1 MNSIFLLLLIAFTSS
16 PLLAED
22 LYDTKQEAWDA
33 CVTWWKKGGDFYVS
47 EGEGYNMVTRKI
59 SLRHCFID
67 KEDKM
72 MLGQELT
79 KLKPGKTYTD
89 KELPAIGI
97 GIAIPET
104 KKIFRFKESIDMKEQ
119 SLSYRKVL

>member
-1 MNSIFLLLLIAFTSS
+1 
-16 PLLAED
+16 
-22 LYDTKQEAWDA
+22 
-33 CVTWWKKGGDFYVS
+33 
-47 EGEGYNMVTRKI
+47 MVTRKI
-59 SLRHCFID
+59 SLRHCFFD

-79 KLKPGKTYTD
+79 KLKSGETYTD

-104 KKIFRFKESIDMKEQ
+104 KKIFRFKDSIDIEEQ
-119 SLSYRKVL
+119 SLNYRKVL

>member
-1 MNSIFLLLLIAFTSS
+1 MNPIFFLLLIAFTSS

-22 LYDTKQEAWDA
+22 LYDTKQEACDA

-47 EGEGYNMVTRKI
+47 EGEGYNLITRKI

-67 KEDKM
+67 QEDKM

-79 KLKPGKTYTD
+79 KLKSGKTYTD

-104 KKIFRFKESIDMKEQ
+104 KKIFKFKESINMEEK
-119 SLSYRKVL
+119 SPNYPKVL

>member
-1 MNSIFLLLLIAFTSS
+1 MGLTIYQLQADKNKLGCL
-16 PLLAED
+16 
-22 LYDTKQEAWDA
+22 
-33 CVTWWKKGGDFYVS
+33 VKKGGDFDVS
-47 EGEGYNMVTRKI
+47 EGEGHNMITRKI
-59 SLRHCFID
+59 SLRHCFFD

-79 KLKPGKTYTD
+79 KLKSGETYTY

-104 KKIFRFKESIDMKEQ
+104 KKIFRFKESIDLEEQ
-119 SLSYRKVL
+119 SLNYPKVL

>member
-1 MNSIFLLLLIAFTSS
+1 MNPIFLFLLIAFTSS

-79 KLKPGKTYTD
+79 KLQAGKTYTD

-104 KKIFRFKESIDMKEQ
+104 KKIFRFKESIDMEEQ
-119 SLSYRKVL
+119 LKKKK